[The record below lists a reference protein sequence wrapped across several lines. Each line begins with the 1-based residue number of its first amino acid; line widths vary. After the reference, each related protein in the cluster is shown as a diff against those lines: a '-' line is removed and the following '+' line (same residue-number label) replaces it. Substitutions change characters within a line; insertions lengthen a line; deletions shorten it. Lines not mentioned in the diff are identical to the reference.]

1 MILATADELTTLC
14 VCALAFAGTRYLSR
28 YGLRYLDVRHEHAE
42 DRHGNN
48 EAPAWVWFHP

>member
-1 MILATADELTTLC
+1 MIHATADELTTLC